1 MFISL
6 IVFTYT
12 PVIRDGKLYGRGGAD
27 DGYAVSYN
35 KAIIVISLIAL
46 YVFAA
51 ITTIQTLKEQNIPHD
66 RYVVIIEASEES
78 GSPDLPAYID
88 HLKERIGVSI
98 LLFKEKKYLM
108 SLVGPCFD
116 CLLGQWL
123 RQLRAVLD
131 DLLSQ
136 RNAHWKLES

>member
-35 KAIIVISLIAL
+35 KAIIVISLIAF

-88 HLKERIGVSI
+88 HLKERIGV
-98 LLFKEKKYLM
+98 
-108 SLVGPCFD
+108 
-116 CLLGQWL
+116 CLLL
-123 RQLRAVLD
+123 VKE
-131 DLLSQ
+131 
-136 RNAHWKLES
+136 RNI